1 MRTFYRSSLL
11 TLSLG
16 FLLACGSGVGGNS
29 TKSAIST
36 DPAPIESDNF
46 AAFDPSTGNI
56 PLPNILATA
65 SATSAVAVTAGVPL
79 DPSKALN
86 FIAQREMG
94 GTEQGYTGI
103 TSTHAVS
110 GLNAPILVSFGK
122 AIVPS
127 TFNATTVKV
136 FQLTPDTSGLENNP
150 LGFANI
156 SAGFTYEVDSTNK
169 IGSIFPNFPLQ
180 PATRYLYVLTDGL
193 KDAAS
198 NLPVSSSYYFRQL
211 KSTTSLAGT
220 HLNSLEA
227 VRGDQLAGPGL
238 IALRGYASVMNDLI
252 AASTTTGITSR
263 QQIAL
268 MGRFI
273 TTGAGYI
280 RTDRTSAASVAPV
293 EFLLRAWANGAAFT
307 NAATVTAVYTKGS
320 ATTSVNAYWTAAG
333 LTGVPNT
340 HIKRIITGTFNS
352 GLLHVD
358 VASLDT
364 LRAANSSS
372 ILATGAVP
380 GTLWSPA
387 SGVRQVF
394 RSTNTFAGFYH
405 IPNSV
410 PFIYMEPDPA
420 TTMLS
425 APSAWPLAIFQHGI
439 GGQKEQVATL
449 ANALMWSGRAVIAI
463 DQPLHGALAAPGRTS
478 SQWSSDF
485 LAVGAPL
492 AARTSVENSALNTY
506 RLIASLSAINTAI
519 TSANRDAAIDT
530 TNVGYIGMSLGGIT
544 GMYTMAGMPYPGLPL
559 GTMKATLSVPGGRL
573 GYLIRDSAAFGPV
586 VDTQLAALGIPKGSL
601 TWHQFY
607 WGTQTVA
614 DTVDPATVT
623 SPLAAGQASRL
634 SNRILIQEV
643 LNDPVVPN
651 SATRYLV
658 NALGGRS
665 ILGLG
670 QSTATQGALD
680 AIAPSFK
687 QLSYSVGSRIV
698 SPVIYQRNS
707 ANTNVALKTA
717 VATNGTDLSSGTNI
731 NLEGYFQFD
740 QTGSGHGALLSPT
753 DPANAL
759 VQRQAAWFL
768 GYDLDGLGTSRAAI
782 DPVGWTEILIPSRD
796 GMQHRLSMPDLQ
808 ELGTYTLPS
817 IQISPIQMPW
827 MTRDS
832 LRWYG
837 NR

>member
-1 MRTFYRSSLL
+1 MRTFYRPSFAA
-11 TLSLG
+11 LSLG
-16 FLLACGSGVGGNS
+16 LLIACGSGVGGNT

-36 DPAPIESDNF
+36 DPAPVESDNF

-65 SATSAVAVTAGVPL
+65 TATSPVTVAAGFPL
-79 DPSKALN
+79 NPSQALT

-94 GTEQGYTGI
+94 GPEQGYTGI

-110 GLNAPILVSFGK
+110 GVNAPILVSFGK
-122 AIVPS
+122 AIVPT
-127 TFNATTVKV
+127 TFTANNVKV
-136 FQLTPDTSGLENNP
+136 FQLTPDASGLENNA
-150 LGFANI
+150 LGFSNI
-156 SAGFTYEVDSTNK
+156 SATFKYEVDSTNT

-180 PATRYLYVLTDGL
+180 PATRYLYVITDGV

-211 KSTTSLAGT
+211 KSTTSLTGT
-220 HLNSLEA
+220 AFASLEA
-227 VRGDQLAGPGL
+227 VRADQLAAPGA

-252 AASTTTGITSR
+252 AASSTTGITSR

-273 TTGAGYI
+273 TSGAGYI
-280 RTDRTSAASVAPV
+280 RTDRTAAASVAPV

-307 NAATVTAVYTKGS
+307 NAASVTAVYTKGG
-320 ATTSVNAYWTAAG
+320 TPSVNTYWTAAG
-333 LTGVPNT
+333 LTGIPNT

-352 GLLHVD
+352 ALLHVD
-358 VASLDT
+358 VASLDA

-372 ILATGAVP
+372 ITPTGAVP
-380 GTLWSPA
+380 TTLWSPA

-394 RSTNTFAGFYH
+394 RSGVNFAGFYH
-405 IPNSV
+405 IPKSV

-420 TTMLS
+420 SILLAT
-425 APSAWPLAIFQHGI
+425 PSAWPLAIFQHGI

-463 DQPLHGALAAPGRTS
+463 DQPLHGELAAPGRTS
-478 SQWSSDF
+478 SQWSQDF

-506 RLIASLSAINTAI
+506 RLIASLDAINSAI
-519 TSANRDAAIDT
+519 TSTNKDAPMST
-530 TNVGYIGMSLGGIT
+530 SNVGYIGISLGGIT
-544 GMYTMAGMPYPGLPL
+544 GAYTMAGMPSPGLPL
-559 GTMKATLSVPGGRL
+559 GTMKAALSVPGGRL
-573 GYLIRDSAAFGPV
+573 AYLIRDSGAFGPV
-586 VDTQLAALGIPKGSL
+586 VDSQLGAVGIAKGSL

-623 SPLAAGQASRL
+623 SPLGAGQPSRL
-634 SNRILIQEV
+634 ANRILVQEV
-643 LNDPVVPN
+643 LNDTVVPN
-651 SATRYLV
+651 SATRYFV

-665 ILGLG
+665 VLGLG
-670 QSTATQGALD
+670 QSAAVQGALD
-680 AIAPSFK
+680 TIAPAFK

-698 SPVIYQRNS
+698 SPVIYTRNS
-707 ANTNVALKTA
+707 ANTDVTLKTA
-717 VATNGTDLSSGTNI
+717 VATTGSNLTGGTNI
-731 NLEGYFQFD
+731 NLEGFFQFD

-768 GYDLDGLGTSRAAI
+768 GYDLDGLTNSRAAI
-782 DPVGWTEILIPSRD
+782 DPVGWTLSPITSSKEGFIS
-796 GMQHRLSMPDLQ
+796 RLSMPDLQ
-808 ELGTYTLPS
+808 ELGTYTLPP
-817 IQISPIQMPW
+817 IQVSPIQMPW
-827 MTRDS
+827 ITRDS
-832 LRWYG
+832 LRWTG

>member
-1 MRTFYRSSLL
+1 MRTFYYRASVSAF
-11 TLSLG
+11 TLSL
-16 FLLACGSGVGGNS
+16 LIACGSGVGGNS
-29 TKSAIST
+29 TKSAISS

-65 SATSAVAVTAGVPL
+65 TATSAVSVSAGVPL
-79 DPSKALN
+79 NPSQALT

-110 GLNAPILVSFGK
+110 GVNAPILVSFGK
-122 AIVPS
+122 AIDPS
-127 TFNATTVKV
+127 TFNANTVKV
-136 FQLTPDTSGLENNP
+136 FQLTPDSNGLENNA
-150 LGFANI
+150 LGFSNI
-156 SAGFTYEVDSTNK
+156 SAGFTYVVDATNK

-180 PATRYLYVLTDGL
+180 PATRYLYVLTDGV

-198 NLPVSSSYYFRQL
+198 KLPVASSYYFRQL
-211 KSTTSLAGT
+211 KSTTSLTGT
-220 HLNSLEA
+220 AFASLEA
-227 VRGDQLAGPGL
+227 VRADQLAAPGA

-252 AASTTTGITSR
+252 AASSTTGITSR

-280 RTDRTSAASVAPV
+280 RTDRTNASSVAPV
-293 EFLLRAWANGAAFT
+293 EFLLRAWANGASFT
-307 NAATVTAVYTKGS
+307 NAATVTATYTKGG
-320 ATTSVNAYWTAAG
+320 TPSVDNFWTALG
-333 LTGVPNT
+333 LTGLPNT
-340 HIKRIITGTFNS
+340 HIKRIITGTFN
-352 GLLHVD
+352 GALLHVD
-358 VASLDT
+358 VAGLDA
-364 LRAANSSS
+364 LRATNSSS
-372 ILATGAVP
+372 ISATGAVP
-380 GTLWSPA
+380 SSLWSPA

-394 RSTNTFAGFYH
+394 RSGVNFAGFYH
-405 IPNSV
+405 VPKAI

-420 TTMLS
+420 TTGLT
-425 APSAWPLAIFQHGI
+425 APSEWPLAIFQHGI

-463 DQPLHGALAAPGRTS
+463 DQPLHGELAAPGRTS
-478 SQWSSDF
+478 SQWSQDF

-492 AARTSVENSALNTY
+492 AARTSVENSALNIY
-506 RLIASLSAINTAI
+506 RLIASLGSINTAI
-519 TSANRDAAIDT
+519 TSKDAPMST
-530 TNVGYIGMSLGGIT
+530 TNVGYIGISLGGIT
-544 GMYTMAGMPYPGLPL
+544 GAYTMAGMPYPGLPL
-559 GTMKATLSVPGGRL
+559 GSMKAALSVPGGRL
-573 GYLIRDSAAFGPV
+573 SYLIRDSLAFGPT
-586 VDTQLAALGIPKGSL
+586 VDTQLAAVGIPKGSL

-623 SPLAAGQASRL
+623 SPLAAGQPSRL
-634 SNRILIQEV
+634 NGRILVQEV
-643 LNDPVVPN
+643 LNDTVVPN

-665 ILGLG
+665 VMGIG
-670 QSTATQGALD
+670 QNSVTQAVLD
-680 AIAPSFK
+680 AIAPNYK

-698 SPVIYQRNS
+698 SPVIYQRNP

-717 VATNGTDLSSGTNI
+717 VATTATDLSSNTNI

-768 GYDLDGLGTSRAAI
+768 GYDLDGLSTSRAAI
-782 DPVGWTEILIPSRD
+782 DPVGWTFIAVPSRD
-796 GMQHRLSMPDLQ
+796 GMPHRLSMPDVQ
-808 ELGTYTLPS
+808 ELGTYILPP
-817 IQISPIQMPW
+817 IQLSPVQMPW
-827 MTRDS
+827 ITRDS
-832 LRWYG
+832 LRWFG